1 MARKVFLSVLGT
13 GFYEKCTYYAND
25 FSIDTRFIQQ
35 ATLAMLTRQIEWTK
49 DDAVYILLT
58 DKARTDNWEV
68 ASDKRLSRKE
78 GKEVEYQG
86 LQKVL
91 NSMALPMPICPLGI
105 KDGKNETEMW
115 DVFSTIY
122 DVLQEGDELYFDVT
136 HGFRYLPML
145 VVVLGNYAKLMK
157 GINVRSIT
165 YGNFEGKD
173 DKGAPIMDLQT
184 LSLLQDW
191 TSSAATFLE
200 TGRVKAFASDIS
212 LLQREQVLTRRLKN
226 NIDSFNK
233 NLIAFEEQISTCR
246 GKEIVKGEAA
256 EEVCDSAKAIV
267 QANALTHP
275 VLEVLKLIQNS
286 TDAYHA
292 ESFDN
297 LRKAIEWCKHYD
309 LVQQGYTLCQESII
323 TFLCNKFPQINPY
336 IDKGKDGDKT
346 YRNYWSA
353 ILGLNSNQ
361 VTDETQWKGALAE
374 HRQLTRSLFN
384 LSWVQEFRKE
394 YNLLQQN
401 RNQLNHAGFVGAV
414 SAKDIKKQFHELVD
428 NCMQLFDCELEKPVV
443 ATCDKKLFIN
453 LSNHPYS
460 QWSEA
465 QLKAAEQ
472 YGELIELSF
481 PQIDPT
487 ISGKEIGDIVRDY
500 TSQILDYAKTS
511 VVTVHVMGE
520 MCFVYQLVKQ
530 LQSLGIRC
538 VCSTSFRMVR
548 DEGDGKRYVEFQ
560 FNRFRSYGT
569 DDK

>member
-13 GFYEKCTYYAND
+13 GFYSKCTYYAND
-25 FSIDTRFIQQ
+25 FSMDTRFIQQ

-49 DDAVYILLT
+49 DDVAYILLT
-58 DKARTDNWEV
+58 NKARTENWEI
-68 ASDKRLSRKE
+68 ASDKRPDPREKI
-78 GKEVEYQG
+78 EVEYQG

-91 NSMALPMPICPLGI
+91 NSMVLPMPICPLDI

-115 DVFSTIY
+115 NIFSTIY

-136 HGFRYLPML
+136 HGFRYLPMF
-145 VVVLGNYAKLMK
+145 VMVLGNYAKLMK
-157 GINVRSIT
+157 GITVRSIT

-173 DKGAPIMDLQT
+173 GKGAPIMDLQP
-184 LSLLQDW
+184 LLLLQDW
-191 TSSAATFLE
+191 TSSATTFLE
-200 TGRVKAFASDIS
+200 TGRVKAFTSDVS
-212 LLQREQVLTRRLKN
+212 LLQREQMLTRKLKS

-246 GKEIVKGEAA
+246 GNEIMKGEAA

-275 VLEVLKLIQNS
+275 VLEVLKLIMNS

-336 IDKGKDGDKT
+336 KDKGAEKA
-346 YRNYWSA
+346 YRMYWGA

-361 VTDETQWKGALAE
+361 MTDETQWKGDLANY
-374 HRQLTRSLFN
+374 RQLTRSLFN
-384 LSWVQEFRKE
+384 LPWVQEFRKQ

-401 RNQLNHAGFVGAV
+401 RNQLNHAGFVGSV
-414 SAKDIKKQFHELVD
+414 SAKSIKNQFHELVD
-428 NCMQLFDCELEKPVV
+428 KCMQLFDCELEEPVV
-443 ATCDKKLFIN
+443 AACDKKLFIN

-481 PQIDPT
+481 PQIDPNF
-487 ISGKEIGDIVRDY
+487 SGKEIGDLVKKYTAEIV
-500 TSQILDYAKTS
+500 DYAKTS
-511 VVTVHVMGE
+511 AVTVHVMGE
-520 MCFVYQLVKQ
+520 MCFVYQLVRQ
-530 LQSLGIRC
+530 LQSLGVRC

-548 DEGDGKRYVEFQ
+548 DEGNGKRYVEFQ
-560 FNRFRSYGT
+560 FIRFRNYGT
-569 DDK
+569 DNE